1 MAITKILNIKSQSN
15 LYNAIDYIMKP
26 EKTKEQLWVGG
37 NSGSTTQEV
46 YRTMMDTKQAWGKL
60 DGRKGYHIIIS
71 WKPGE
76 CTEEKAY
83 QIIQEFCQ
91 EYLGENYDYVFGIH
105 TDRKHCHGHVVFN
118 SVNRITGYKYR
129 YERGDWEKFMQ
140 PITDKLCVK
149 YGLPKLK
156 YDKGNQKG
164 VSYGEWK
171 DGGKSSWKKNDPC
184 RHRLCHFQ
192 VRKLMRNS

>member
-15 LYNAIDYIMKP
+15 LHNAIEYILKP

-37 NSGSTTQEV
+37 NAGNTTQEV
-46 YRTMMDTKQAWGKL
+46 YRTMMDTKQTWGKL

-105 TDRKHCHGHVVFN
+105 TDRKHCHG
-118 SVNRITGYKYR
+118 
-129 YERGDWEKFMQ
+129 
-140 PITDKLCVK
+140 C
-149 YGLPKLK
+149 
-156 YDKGNQKG
+156 
-164 VSYGEWK
+164 
-171 DGGKSSWKKNDPC
+171 
-184 RHRLCHFQ
+184 
-192 VRKLMRNS
+192 

>member
-37 NSGSTTQEV
+37 NSGNTTQEV

-83 QIIQEFCQ
+83 QI
-91 EYLGENYDYVFGIH
+91 G
-105 TDRKHCHGHVVFN
+105 RAHV
-118 SVNRITGYKYR
+118 
-129 YERGDWEKFMQ
+129 
-140 PITDKLCVK
+140 
-149 YGLPKLK
+149 
-156 YDKGNQKG
+156 
-164 VSYGEWK
+164 
-171 DGGKSSWKKNDPC
+171 
-184 RHRLCHFQ
+184 
-192 VRKLMRNS
+192 

>member
-37 NSGSTTQEV
+37 NSGNTTQEV

-91 EYLGENYDYVFGIH
+91 EYLGENYDYVLES
-105 TDRKHCHGHVVFN
+105 T
-118 SVNRITGYKYR
+118 RIGSIVMVILCSIRSTVSQVISIVMNVGTGKN
-129 YERGDWEKFMQ
+129 
-140 PITDKLCVK
+140 LCSQSRTSFV
-149 YGLPKLK
+149 
-156 YDKGNQKG
+156 
-164 VSYGEWK
+164 
-171 DGGKSSWKKNDPC
+171 
-184 RHRLCHFQ
+184 
-192 VRKLMRNS
+192 

>member
-91 EYLGENYDYVFGIH
+91 GISWERTMIMCLELVPIENIAMVI
-105 TDRKHCHGHVVFN
+105 
-118 SVNRITGYKYR
+118 
-129 YERGDWEKFMQ
+129 
-140 PITDKLCVK
+140 LCSI
-149 YGLPKLK
+149 P
-156 YDKGNQKG
+156 
-164 VSYGEWK
+164 
-171 DGGKSSWKKNDPC
+171 
-184 RHRLCHFQ
+184 
-192 VRKLMRNS
+192 